1 MSTCNIKIYR
11 TQLTPSRNALVDK
24 LERYLDNLTPIY
36 SNPSFQYQQLGLD
49 LTIKVNVTQSK
60 ITESSI
66 GNYVRIEQD
75 GRVWYYFIL
84 GAEWKGKKVVQLA
97 LSIDSINTF
106 RNDLHW
112 TDKTTIV
119 RQHGD
124 RFFKQYNNEFIRR
137 IDPEGEGIVAEKYR
151 SSLTNVIDEN
161 IANTLR
167 WYLIYRT
174 RDSLAPEDLSDP
186 IACYLCADQQLP
198 IRPESATTVELGAE
212 ELVAGNYYYFNHID
226 NPNGRVTISGNTYQL
241 GQTYQVC
248 TSFNQGGYT
257 YADRILRGVVLY
269 KQSGKI
275 HWAFQWDNVV
285 TMFSNGGDPFSS
297 QISVLT
303 APGKLN
309 TSGKI
314 DPIRA
319 LRDDLPFNYYDP
331 VDSITVVLGELWRY
345 GPTLFWVA
353 EQSLVYIDSI
363 YYTVA
368 GQEALYL
375 NSIDSIDRTDSRL
388 MKILELPYS
397 PCEVIFLNN
406 VYTFPEEWKFEGGMM
421 RLTQFNKG
429 FSNYVG
435 RISLSQLDPGAIIPD
450 HSHDIEAPQDQR
462 DNRRESKLFHSDYY
476 TYKAVY
482 DSFAKEIQLEK
493 IKPFLEH
500 GVYGDNEVYIPVY
513 FKPTNTINSKMAFK
527 FDTQHLTSCADFAR
541 YEQNEDYGD
550 YLLISRN
557 NELPIYSNDYV
568 NYIRTGYNYDL
579 KAQELAKKQAIANM
593 AAQAAQ
599 AAIGFAAGRYTS
611 TAKAIAGVQPEID
624 RINKTTTDWQDKYG
638 VPSSSIMGKLVNE
651 TAREY
656 TNTIKNNA
664 IRQANANNPYL
675 FTQAVSQASGLIPAL
690 VNLHYSQTQATSE
703 REAKMATLAAQSTS
717 VAGSDDIDLLNWYNG
732 NKLQLSS
739 YDTKA
744 YQKEAIANLFH
755 YCGYNHPHMEY
766 PDITSRLWFNF
777 IQCEPFFREEAYTP
791 FQQYLEDIKARYATG
806 VTVYHCND
814 GQWDWDQ
821 EYENWEVL
829 VYPEQSYI
837 SNDSVQGF
845 KCTELT
851 GGRYRITFDYLGRQ
865 YLNGAASGDENFVV
879 VEMINMFDEVL
890 FTRQIAAT
898 TGQHITITTGDFYE
912 APTKLRYK
920 ITYQD
925 KETEWQTIVLAGG

>member
-11 TQLTPSRNALVDK
+11 TQLTPSRNALVDD
-24 LERYLDNLTPIY
+24 LERYLGGLIPIY

-60 ITESSI
+60 ISESSI

-75 GRVWYYFIL
+75 GRIWYYFIL
-84 GAEWKGKKVVQLA
+84 GAQWKGKKVVQLT

-137 IDPEGEGIVAEKYR
+137 IDPEGEGIAAEKYR
-151 SSLTNVIDEN
+151 SSLTNIIDEN
-161 IANTLR
+161 TANTLR

-198 IRPESATTVELGAE
+198 IRPASATTVELGAE
-212 ELVAGNYYYFNHID
+212 ELVAGNYYYFNYID
-226 NPNGRVTISGNTYQL
+226 NPNGRITISGGTYQL

-257 YADRILRGVVLY
+257 YENRILRGIVLY

-297 QISVLT
+297 QIDVLT
-303 APGKLN
+303 APGKFN
-309 TSGKI
+309 TGGKI

-319 LRDDLPFNYYDP
+319 LSDNLPFNYYDP
-331 VDSITVVLGELWRY
+331 VDSITVVTGELWRF

-368 GQEALYL
+368 GQEALYV

-406 VYTFPEEWKFEGGMM
+406 IYTFPEEWKFEGGMM

-429 FSNYVG
+429 FSNYIG
-435 RISLSQLDPGAIIPD
+435 KIGLSQLDPGAIIPD
-450 HSHDIEAPQDQR
+450 HRYDPEAPQDQR
-462 DNRRESKLFHSDYY
+462 DDRRESKLFHSDYY
-476 TYKAVY
+476 TYKAIY

-493 IKPFLEH
+493 IKPFLER
-500 GVYGDNEVYIPVY
+500 GVYEDNEVYIPVY

-527 FDTQHLTSCADFAR
+527 FDTQHLTSYADFAK

-579 KAQELAKKQAIANM
+579 KAQELAKQQALTNIVIESASTIASMVSGGAGFAMKALNTARSMFQQEWGHSAKELMQVDPGMYKNEQEAIGPEIMSLAKSQTTSPYLTAQAISSAAGLAKSIANLYFSQ
-593 AAQAAQ
+593 AQA
-599 AAIGFAAGRYTS
+599 
-611 TAKAIAGVQPEID
+611 
-624 RINKTTTDWQDKYG
+624 
-638 VPSSSIMGKLVNE
+638 
-651 TAREY
+651 
-656 TNTIKNNA
+656 TN
-664 IRQANANNPYL
+664 
-675 FTQAVSQASGLIPAL
+675 
-690 VNLHYSQTQATSE
+690 E

-732 NKLQLSS
+732 NKLQLST

-744 YQKEAIANLFH
+744 YQKEAIADLFH
-755 YCGYNHPHMEY
+755 YCGYTHPHMEY
-766 PDITSRLWFNF
+766 PDITSRIWFNY

-791 FQQYLEDIKARYATG
+791 FQQYLEDIKTRYANG
-806 VTVYHCND
+806 VTVYHCNN

-821 EYENWEVL
+821 EYENWEVMI
-829 VYPEQSYI
+829 YPEQSYI
-837 SNDSVQGF
+837 SNDAIQGF

-851 GGRYRITFDYLGRQ
+851 GGRYRITFDYLGKQ
-865 YLNGAASGDENFVV
+865 YLNGGASGDDNFIEI
-879 VEMINMFDEVL
+879 EMFNMFDEVI
-890 FTRQIAAT
+890 FTRQAT
-898 TGQHITITTGDFYE
+898 ASTGQHITITTGDFYE
-912 APTKLRYK
+912 APTKVRYR
-920 ITYQD
+920 ITYLD
-925 KETEWQTIVLAGG
+925 KETEWQTVTLAGG